1 MKRITTVQIPYNGN
15 EVFFSSNM
23 VRLIVNDS
31 VIDVRSL
38 ILHTV
43 MDVMRDN
50 LPLVPNQDEAYPLW
64 LSERQMYNMLINVG
78 RFEPLHIL
86 RSVRFILHEMKR
98 SYEVCVD
105 QTDIT
110 RPIQI
115 ISTDFGTFHSK
126 DAALLASIPV
136 HLAQSAITQMIGAC
150 RTLLLNSITHE
161 IQNAGLYDIRTPQ
174 VA

>member
-1 MKRITTVQIPYNGN
+1 
-15 EVFFSSNM
+15 M
-23 VRLIVNDS
+23 VRLIINDS

-38 ILHTV
+38 ILHVV
-43 MDVMRDN
+43 MDIMRDN
-50 LPLVPNQDEAYPLW
+50 LPLVPNQDEAYSLW
-64 LSERQMYNMLINVG
+64 LSERQMFNMLINVG

-98 SYEVCVD
+98 SYDVCVD

-110 RPIQI
+110 QPNQFIA
-115 ISTDFGTFHSK
+115 TDFGTFHIK
-126 DAALLASIPV
+126 QTALLTSMPV

-161 IQNAGLYDIRTPQ
+161 IQYAGHYDIRTPQ